1 MKMTRKRLIG
11 GAVAFAAAL
20 LMSVAALGQ
29 HGGPG
34 GHRGPGGPGGPGM
47 HGGPGGDL
55 LGHFSRELNLTD
67 AQQAQVKQLVDAFHE
82 SNKGLHEQLMKTGPG
97 GGPFE
102 GLKDGAFD
110 EAAVRAAAQAR
121 ANLHVE
127 VEVAHARLMSRIY
140 ALLTAE
146 QKAKVAELRQRHEQ
160 MLERRPAPP
169 PPGGE
174 GF

>member
-1 MKMTRKRLIG
+1 MNRKRLIG

-20 LMSVAALGQ
+20 MLSVAALAQ
-29 HGGPG
+29 HGGPD
-34 GHRGPGGPGGPGM
+34 GHRGPGGPGM
-47 HGGPGGDL
+47 HGGPGGPGDL

-82 SNKGLHEQLMKTGPG
+82 SNKGLHEQLMKAGPG

-127 VEVAHARLMSRIY
+127 VEVAHAKLMSQIY
-140 ALLTAE
+140 ALLTPE

-160 MLERRPAPP
+160 KRGPQPP
-169 PPGGE
+169 PSGSE

>member
-1 MKMTRKRLIG
+1 MTKKRLIG

-20 LMSVAALGQ
+20 LMSVAVLGQ

-34 GHRGPGGPGGPGM
+34 GHRGPGGPGM
-47 HGGPGGDL
+47 HGGHGGGDL
-55 LGHFSRELNLTD
+55 LGHFARELNLTD

-97 GGPFE
+97 HFE
-102 GLKDGAFD
+102 GLKDGPFD

-127 VEVAHARLMSRIY
+127 MEVGHARLMSQIY

-160 MLERRPAPP
+160 KRRQPP

>member
-1 MKMTRKRLIG
+1 MIG

-20 LMSVAALGQ
+20 LMSVAALAQ

-34 GHRGPGGPGGPGM
+34 GHRGGPGG
-47 HGGPGGDL
+47 HGHRGNL
-55 LGHFSRELNLTD
+55 LGHFTRELNLTD
-67 AQQAQVKQLVDAFHE
+67 AQQAQVKQLTDAFHE
-82 SNKGLHEQLMKTGPG
+82 SNKAQHEQLMKGGPG

-127 VEVAHARLMSRIY
+127 MEVAHARLMSQIY
-140 ALLTAE
+140 ALLTPE
-146 QKAKVAELRQRHEQ
+146 QKAKVNELRQHHEQ
-160 MLERRPAPP
+160 RRGQKP
-169 PPGGE
+169 PPGD